1 MKKTSIL
8 GLLLALSSLAMA
20 EETVLVPLENGNYKR
35 VPISEIIDERVE
47 RKVNEIKKEII
58 EEETFKKENKV
69 VVSDFEFDDPLTIE
83 DLLKVSVNFDN
94 KEIDKDSLEKNKNWI
109 QNKMATDFINNSRMT
124 KRVTEDMYLLNL
136 DIFGANTKFE
146 SIDEK
151 LKNIG
156 FIAGIQY
163 GINDEI
169 NVKLNAGY
177 SNAKFNSENEDNLY
191 LSLDYNYKPYGNDW
205 NWEIG
210 SILGYMNG
218 EHKDYKVKDM
228 FIGTLYTNVEIPVT
242 ETISLLGN
250 YETTIMSNKLEA
262 AIKKDIYYFDDY
274 DVNFKVGSG
283 YVFYDKDRDKKIY
296 THLDEDQPEIKVAAQ
311 IKTEK
316 MALETYYEF
325 QQSNLGFKIEYA
337 F

>member
-1 MKKTSIL
+1 
-8 GLLLALSSLAMA
+8 
-20 EETVLVPLENGNYKR
+20 
-35 VPISEIIDERVE
+35 
-47 RKVNEIKKEII
+47 
-58 EEETFKKENKV
+58 
-69 VVSDFEFDDPLTIE
+69 
-83 DLLKVSVNFDN
+83 
-94 KEIDKDSLEKNKNWI
+94 
-109 QNKMATDFINNSRMT
+109 MT